1 MRMRA
6 RVRADAAAVRT
17 EQAGVGLLLG
27 EHKDSS
33 VVMVKQVV
41 PRGSADRTGR
51 IRVGDQILRVGATDA
66 TGLGVT
72 DLRNL
77 IIGEQGSSVRL
88 TLRNE
93 LNEVFELDLV
103 RGTPEFFDS
112 ALGGAPP
119 QQLGLSGS
127 LNGVGGGMS
136 GGAMNPSLYASG
148 NRLPTLNRYMLGTSW
163 SNEMFAQMPPPQAP
177 PPEFSP
183 SRALSE
189 ENEWLRSALKMAE
202 STILRNR
209 QELGSMR
216 EAFLSHK
223 HESDARVK
231 DMEGKNKAKD
241 DERRDSEQQLLQA
254 EEMRRTLEV
263 KLAEAQR
270 RSEWQRDT
278 ERQIQENERARLD
291 YLNEIK
297 RRAEE
302 EKRLLEMEMLRLQDD
317 LRSER
322 ASRVEA
328 EAREASLRS
337 DFQRLA
343 DHRTSEMR
351 RSAAPFARVLLRAH
365 KPDVSCACIQFASVF
380 CGVLMSIKCA
390 QARVFT
396 GGLHSMLTRCNRTTH
411 KCLRRVRVRT
421 RTTHT
426 HTHTHTSSSSGDI
439 KISGATISSSYVPPS
454 NPSSFPS

>member
-1 MRMRA
+1 
-6 RVRADAAAVRT
+6 
-17 EQAGVGLLLG
+17 
-27 EHKDSS
+27 
-33 VVMVKQVV
+33 
-41 PRGSADRTGR
+41 
-51 IRVGDQILRVGATDA
+51 
-66 TGLGVT
+66 
-72 DLRNL
+72 
-77 IIGEQGSSVRL
+77 
-88 TLRNE
+88 
-93 LNEVFELDLV
+93 
-103 RGTPEFFDS
+103 
-112 ALGGAPP
+112 
-119 QQLGLSGS
+119 
-127 LNGVGGGMS
+127 
-136 GGAMNPSLYASG
+136 
-148 NRLPTLNRYMLGTSW
+148 
-163 SNEMFAQMPPPQAP
+163 
-177 PPEFSP
+177 
-183 SRALSE
+183 
-189 ENEWLRSALKMAE
+189 
-202 STILRNR
+202 
-209 QELGSMR
+209 
-216 EAFLSHK
+216 
-223 HESDARVK
+223 
-231 DMEGKNKAKD
+231 MEGKNKAKD

-351 RSAAPFARVLLRAH
+351 
-365 KPDVSCACIQFASVF
+365 
-380 CGVLMSIKCA
+380 
-390 QARVFT
+390 
-396 GGLHSMLTRCNRTTH
+396 
-411 KCLRRVRVRT
+411 
-421 RTTHT
+421 
-426 HTHTHTSSSSGDI
+426 SSGDI

>member
-1 MRMRA
+1 MLCSQ
-6 RVRADAAAVRT
+6 VLSLGWSFFIVITLAAYTANLAAFMNR
-17 EQAGVGLLLG
+17 
-27 EHKDSS
+27 
-33 VVMVKQVV
+33 QVV
-41 PRGSADRTGR
+41 AG
-51 IRVGDQILRVGATDA
+51 
-66 TGLGVT
+66 
-72 DLRNL
+72 
-77 IIGEQGSSVRL
+77 
-88 TLRNE
+88 
-93 LNEVFELDLV
+93 
-103 RGTPEFFDS
+103 
-112 ALGGAPP
+112 
-119 QQLGLSGS
+119 
-127 LNGVGGGMS
+127 
-136 GGAMNPSLYASG
+136 
-148 NRLPTLNRYMLGTSW
+148 W
-163 SNEMFAQMPPPQAP
+163 
-177 PPEFSP
+177 FS
-183 SRALSE
+183 
-189 ENEWLRSALKMAE
+189 
-202 STILRNR
+202 
-209 QELGSMR
+209 SMR

-365 KPDVSCACIQFASVF
+365 KPDASCACIQFASVF
-380 CGVLMSIKCA
+380 CGLLMSIKCA
-390 QARVFT
+390 LARV
-396 GGLHSMLTRCNRTTH
+396 
-411 KCLRRVRVRT
+411 
-421 RTTHT
+421 
-426 HTHTHTSSSSGDI
+426 
-439 KISGATISSSYVPPS
+439 
-454 NPSSFPS
+454 